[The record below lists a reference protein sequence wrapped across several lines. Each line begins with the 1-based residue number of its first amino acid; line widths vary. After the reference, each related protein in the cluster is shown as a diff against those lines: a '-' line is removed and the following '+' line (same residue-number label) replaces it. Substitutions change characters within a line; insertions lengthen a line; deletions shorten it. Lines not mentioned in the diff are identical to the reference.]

1 MRCAWVQVV
10 VGGGGSMQDSE
21 MNDIF
26 ILNSFT
32 WNYIVQYTNFLYELV
47 INRLWPCVKKHGKI
61 ELAMKVTGIDIHKSV
76 YYVTLEK
83 VIDPFSRTWTSIHPD
98 CLCVW
103 SQNVSPHLFI
113 PPTNKIGMSIRLLM
127 SAHLLHFV
135 RIFVHLL
142 SIFCSK
148 ADHDQKMC
156 YDPKQGHLVNFNIIG
171 KDRVFKFCPGHF
183 L

>member
-1 MRCAWVQVV
+1 MCMGT
-10 VGGGGSMQDSE
+10 GGGGGRGLHAGLWDE
-21 MNDIF
+21 WYF
-26 ILNSFT
+26 
-32 WNYIVQYTNFLYELV
+32 YIEQFYLKLYSTIYKFPLRIGYKQAV
-47 INRLWPCVKKHGKI
+47 ALCKKKHGKI

-83 VIDPFSRTWTSIHPD
+83 VIDPISRTWTSIHPD

-171 KDRVFKFCPGHF
+171 KDRFFKFCPGHF